1 MSNPDHLGQLEQA
14 LRYNDYVMTPNG
26 KMAFEWE
33 LAGPDGARF
42 RLLREPKHTADDV
55 RIAKNEL
62 KRNRDVVGNIA
73 ILNLDI

>member
-42 RLLREPKHTADDV
+42 RLLREPKHTTDDV
-55 RIAKNEL
+55 GIAKYKL
-62 KRNRDVVGNIA
+62 KSNQDVVGNIA